1 MDIVGMTSLQEAKLA
16 REAEICYAA
25 MALVTDFDSWHAEE
39 SAVTVAAVVQNLGKN
54 ISTAKKTIQTVVPK
68 ISTQR
73 ACICATALQNAIMT
87 DPAGIPPE
95 TRAKLA
101 LLVDKYLTEEKL

>member
-39 SAVTVAAVVQNLGKN
+39 SAVTVEAVVQNLEKN
-54 ISTAKKTIQTVVPK
+54 ISTAKKIIQTVVLK
-68 ISTQR
+68 ISIKR
-73 ACICATALQNAIMT
+73 ACICSTALKNAIMT
-87 DPAGIPPE
+87 DPVAIPPE
-95 TRAKLA
+95 TRTKLA
-101 LLVDKYLTEEKL
+101 LLVDKYLKE